1 MAELI
6 VAELAGKAAAFIVGP
21 SAAAPHISARS
32 TNEQMAVEGAMAL
45 GIARPEAERLLDRAR
60 QVDPALATTESFL
73 REMLRLRTVRT

>member
-21 SAAAPHISARS
+21 SAAAPIFRLDPPTNKWPSKADGPRHRPPRS
-32 TNEQMAVEGAMAL
+32 RTPVGS
-45 GIARPEAERLLDRAR
+45 RR